1 MKKIFSLLAATL
13 MAGSMMATTVA
24 SWNNGTCAAG
34 EFTVTASDASKV
46 SLSYSTKYNAN
57 KTACTA
63 MTFTT
68 SITASSGQPTDYYVK
83 ATAEGGFKA
92 GDTVRFAPF
101 TVMSESDF
109 IGTKYA
115 NIRVYGDNAIVF
127 ETSSSATDKS
137 AVTDGHEQAGDVQ
150 VREFVLTNDCDSL
163 CFGRTGGTRINV
175 LSFEV
180 VRAGGSDPIVGADS
194 IFYSFEAYGLDTI
207 WTDSLFSNGVHVYS
221 ANETDNKNLMMIKE
235 VKRSYDTHSF
245 TKALYFAGSPKGNA
259 RYATVALDGPCTVTV
274 YAMSSTNNASTTR
287 SLYLSVGSLS
297 DKTEVIRHTTDGSSQ
312 QIQKGTFVYNG
323 TEATDL
329 YFSVDGG
336 FYLFGFE
343 VAKQYFV
350 TTHDDYATFCA
361 PVDVVLPDALT
372 AYAAT
377 EISEQWI
384 HLEQMTLTENKLAA
398 NTPVVLMSE
407 EDGTYALDMTENAES
422 AIFEG
427 TNLLMGTVARTQNPG
442 NVFCLNSE
450 AAAFQQYTGAY
461 IPANKAY
468 LQDATITAASVRI
481 ALGPTVATSVENI
494 ESVSVKKIMVN
505 GRIHVVRNGNHYNL
519 EGKVIQ

>member
-1 MKKIFSLLAATL
+1 MKKIYSLCAALL

-24 SWNNGTCAAG
+24 SWNNGSATAG
-34 EFTVTASDASKV
+34 NFSMKASDASKV

-150 VREFVLTNDCDSL
+150 VHEFVLTNDCDSL

-194 IFYSFEAYGLDTI
+194 IFYSFEAYELDTV

-221 ANETDNKNLMMIKE
+221 ASETDNKNLMMIKST
-235 VKRSYDTHSF
+235 KRNYGELSF
-245 TKALYFAGSPKGNA
+245 TKALYFAGAPKNNG
-259 RYATVALDGPCTVTV
+259 RIATVDVEWPCTVTV
-274 YAMSSTNNASTTR
+274 YAMSSTKNADTTR
-287 SLYLSVGSLS
+287 KMFLSSAAPTS
-297 DKTEVIRHTTDGSSQ
+297 SNKTEVISHTTDGESSSQ
-312 QIQKGTFVYNG
+312 VIQVGTYDCAQSG
-323 TEATDL
+323 TL

-336 FYLFGFE
+336 MYLFGFS
-343 VAKQYFV
+343 
-350 TTHDDYATFCA
+350 
-361 PVDVVLPDALT
+361 VVKKNDTPT
-372 AYAAT
+372 AV
-377 EISEQWI
+377 
-384 HLEQMTLTENKLAA
+384 EN
-398 NTPVVLMSE
+398 
-407 EDGTYALDMTENAES
+407 
-422 AIFEG
+422 
-427 TNLLMGTVARTQNPG
+427 TVALPMG
-442 NVFCLNSE
+442 EKVL
-450 AAAFQQYTGAY
+450 
-461 IPANKAY
+461 
-468 LQDATITAASVRI
+468 
-481 ALGPTVATSVENI
+481 
-494 ESVSVKKIMVN
+494 
-505 GRIHVVRNGNHYNL
+505 RNGQILIKRGENLYNL
-519 EGKVIQ
+519 QGQIVK

>member
-1 MKKIFSLLAATL
+1 MKKIYSLCAALL
-13 MAGSMMATTVA
+13 MAGSMMAADEVLFSMALTATQTISTTGTEAAAVGIIDISSYVNTTASTALTSYTYYQGQAPSSGAVKFIEYKSASSCSYLRFTGNASYLEIELSKPLQANDVISFTATDYAVELGFSTAVPTKAVA
-24 SWNNGTCAAG
+24 NPATSDKTY
-34 EFTVTASDASKV
+34 TVTAGDAICGQ
-46 SLSYSTKYNAN
+46 STIYVNRATN
-57 KTACTA
+57 STAG
-63 MTFTT
+63 FTT
-68 SITASSGQPTDYYVK
+68 LTITRPNGEEPKSKFYDFESTTK
-83 ATAEGGFKA
+83 A
-92 GDTVRFAPF
+92 DTVW
-101 TVMSESDF
+101 T
-109 IGTKYA
+109 
-115 NIRVYGDNAIVF
+115 
-127 ETSSSATDKS
+127 
-137 AVTDGHEQAGDVQ
+137 
-150 VREFVLTNDCDSL
+150 
-163 CFGRTGGTRINV
+163 
-175 LSFEV
+175 
-180 VRAGGSDPIVGADS
+180 DS
-194 IFYSFEAYGLDTI
+194 IFA
-207 WTDSLFSNGVHVYS
+207 NGVHAYS
-221 ANETDNKNLMMIKE
+221 ESETENKNLMMIKE

-361 PVDVVLPDALT
+361 PVDVVLPDALK

-427 TNLLMGTVARTQNPG
+427 TNLLMGTVDRIQNPG
-442 NVFCLNSE
+442 NVFCLNSV